1 MRRLTLRESARLQSF
16 PDDYEFSGEKS
27 AQYRQV
33 GNAFPPPVAKA
44 VGGSIRM
51 ALAVA
56 AAERAAS
63 ELAGPARLL
72 RAV

>member
-1 MRRLTLRESARLQSF
+1 MAATVQGF
-16 PDDYEFSGEKS
+16 PKAWKFVGRKTH
-27 AQYRQV
+27 AYRQV

-56 AAERAAS
+56 AAERAAA
-63 ELAGPARLL
+63 ELAAAGLAGPERWL